1 MINCPTKYAIDIKV
15 KIASVVADLRPKVGD
30 NKSEVLA
37 SEASAINAMTTIMQ
51 TMNII
56 LFDNIELDRLNDA
69 FSSFLSLS
77 RGRLIALVPSL
88 YCEMTSGGIYPFPKI
103 NSRAMAN
110 ISNIAQYSRETILNF
125 FL

>member
-1 MINCPTKYAIDIKV
+1 LLLFLTKSRMINCPTKYAIDIKV

-37 SEASAINAMTTIMQ
+37 SEASAINAIATIMQ

-77 RGRLIALVPSL
+77 
-88 YCEMTSGGIYPFPKI
+88 
-103 NSRAMAN
+103 
-110 ISNIAQYSRETILNF
+110 
-125 FL
+125 